1 MANHKSAIKRNRQTI
16 KKNARNNTYRT
27 LLKSVTKKVLA
38 EVKNQDRKKAEET
51 LLLATRT
58 ISKIAGKG
66 VIHKRT
72 ASRKISNLSRLVHRL
87 APTG

>member
-27 LLKSVTKKVLA
+27 LLKSATKKVLA
-38 EVKNQDRKKAEET
+38 EVKNQDKKKAEET
-51 LLLATRT
+51 LLQATRT
-58 ISKIAGKG
+58 ISKIASKG

-87 APTG
+87 ASTG

>member
-16 KKNARNNTYRT
+16 KKNARNNVQRT
-27 LLKSVTKKVLA
+27 LLKSATKNVLA
-38 EVKNQDRKKAEET
+38 EVKGKDKKKAGET
-51 LLLATRT
+51 LLRAIKT
-58 ISKIAGKG
+58 ISKVASKG

-87 APTG
+87 SSTG

>member
-1 MANHKSAIKRNRQTI
+1 LANHKSAIKRNRQTI